1 MTQVNEVRKLEEKTE
16 IRTTTQVVWEAMA
29 DFGNASTWAPGM
41 RKSSL
46 KGDKKTGVGTHRIMR
61 HSWGFRI
68 EEIVT
73 EWTTGTGYSFKLV
86 KAPFPMCEVC
96 ETWVLRPAESGA
108 LLTIVVTYGMR
119 LGLLG
124 NLLDTVLVRFVVARE
139 MRLSIRGLKRHLE
152 EMFVAP

>member
-1 MTQVNEVRKLEEKTE
+1 MRKLEEKAE
-16 IRTTTQVVWEAMA
+16 IRTTTQAVWDTMA
-29 DFGNASTWAPGM
+29 DFGNAATWAPGM

-61 HSWGFRI
+61 HAWGFRI

-73 EWTTGTGYSFKLV
+73 EWSTGAGYSFKLV

-96 ETWVLRPAESGA
+96 ETWVLRPADSGA
-108 LLTIVVTYGMR
+108 LLTIVVSYAMR

-124 NLLDTVLVRFVVARE
+124 TLLDTVLVRFVVARE
-139 MRLSIRGLKRHLE
+139 MRMSIRGLKRYLE
-152 EMFVAP
+152 EMSAGS